1 MDLLLVFTYVLCCHR
16 PRNDRI
22 TQTPVPFTC
31 FQKSPPFYADHCTFL
46 PTRTRREPFGTT
58 MNAYL
63 NEQDA
68 PMDSVREKV
77 SLIRKSVFSVG
88 MRSRL
93 YTYYIEKTIN
103 YPWYRWIVLVMCMAL
118 FIRRIVHANGYYLIA
133 YSLGLYLLNLLL
145 GFLSPL
151 VFRPLFTLMARKTMT
166 MIQLSFLHA
175 MLPNTV
181 LLFVAFPSSS
191 SGCSLRLY

>member
-1 MDLLLVFTYVLCCHR
+1 MDSL
-16 PRNDRI
+16 
-22 TQTPVPFTC
+22 PVS
-31 FQKSPPFYADHCTFL
+31 KNRPPFCADHCTFL

-166 MIQLSFLHA
+166 MIQLNFLRA
-175 MLPNTV
+175 MLQNTV

>member
-1 MDLLLVFTYVLCCHR
+1 
-16 PRNDRI
+16 
-22 TQTPVPFTC
+22 
-31 FQKSPPFYADHCTFL
+31 
-46 PTRTRREPFGTT
+46 

-77 SLIRKSVFSVG
+77 SLIRKSVFSMG

-166 MIQLSFLHA
+166 MIQLNFLRA
-175 MLPNTV
+175 MLQNTV

>member
-1 MDLLLVFTYVLCCHR
+1 
-16 PRNDRI
+16 
-22 TQTPVPFTC
+22 
-31 FQKSPPFYADHCTFL
+31 
-46 PTRTRREPFGTT
+46 

-145 GFLSPL
+145 GFSSPL

-166 MIQLSFLHA
+166 MIQLNFLRA
-175 MLPNTV
+175 MLQNTV

>member
-1 MDLLLVFTYVLCCHR
+1 
-16 PRNDRI
+16 
-22 TQTPVPFTC
+22 
-31 FQKSPPFYADHCTFL
+31 
-46 PTRTRREPFGTT
+46 

-77 SLIRKSVFSVG
+77 SLIRKSVFCVG
-88 MRSRL
+88 MRTRL

-151 VFRPLFTLMARKTMT
+151 VFRPSFILMARKPMT
-166 MIQLSFLHA
+166 MILLSFLRA
-175 MLPNTV
+175 MLLNTV
-181 LLFVAFPSSS
+181 LLFVVFPSSS
-191 SGCSLRLY
+191 SGRSLSLS

>member
-1 MDLLLVFTYVLCCHR
+1 
-16 PRNDRI
+16 
-22 TQTPVPFTC
+22 
-31 FQKSPPFYADHCTFL
+31 
-46 PTRTRREPFGTT
+46 

-77 SLIRKSVFSVG
+77 SLIRKWVCSRG
-88 MRSRL
+88 MRNRL

-103 YPWYRWIVLVMCMAL
+103 YPWYRWIVLAMCMAL

-151 VFRPLFTLMARKTMT
+151 VFRLSSILTVRKHMM
-166 MIQLSFLHA
+166 MILPSFLRA
-175 MLPNTV
+175 ILLNTV
-181 LLFVAFPSSS
+181 LLFVVFLSSS
-191 SGCSLRLY
+191 FGCCCSPR